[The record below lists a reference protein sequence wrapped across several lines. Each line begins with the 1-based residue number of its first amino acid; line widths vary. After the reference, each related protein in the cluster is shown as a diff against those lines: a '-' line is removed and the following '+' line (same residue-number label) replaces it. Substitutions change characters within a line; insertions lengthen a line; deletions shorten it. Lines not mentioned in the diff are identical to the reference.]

1 MIQMKIKDK
10 LISNAT
16 YLSLKWG
23 FNTIFFLAFWL
34 ILGKVIFPEDTAS
47 YGVVAL
53 ALQVITL
60 LSNWSLFG
68 MDAAIAKLIPE
79 MVEKKQNDRIFGLTS
94 YALKIAFILSIVIS
108 MGLVLF
114 SFVLPNIIKLNT
126 QMLTLVVI
134 TTVATV
140 VAVMLENVYYGL
152 QKMKKVFLTNLYGWI
167 TMIVLVIVFMFLDF
181 GYLGPIIAVLS
192 SFVVMILTR
201 VKKRFITPPSKIH
214 VDKKT
219 IYKYSAPAFVVIILS
234 SILNNSQFIILSA
247 LKTFEDTGHF
257 AVAMKIVSV
266 IIVIPTTFSGALFPI
281 TSGLSVDKNSKS
293 KQSYLISL
301 VFRYTVL
308 IIMPIVLFTIVFS
321 KYLIIFF
328 SSEEY
333 LAAAKFLPILVT
345 GGLFLGVGQ
354 QFRSS
359 LYAIGKPKKFR
370 DSYIASTVT
379 YVLLSIPLTYYFSS
393 MGLSVAYFISAFIL
407 FLTTLIFIRRTIN
420 FRMPFS
426 DILKVIVA
434 IFASFLF
441 LLASKPFIPDIL
453 VAIPFVITASL
464 IYLIILLKLDFYVE
478 EDLKFFDFVVTRM
491 PVFKKQTIQFRK
503 FLSKHIKRSYKLD
516 I

>member
-1 MIQMKIKDK
+1 MKIKDK

-23 FNTIFFLAFWL
+23 FNTLFFLAFWL
-34 ILGKVIFPEDTAS
+34 ILGKSIFPEDTAS

-53 ALQVITL
+53 ALQVTTL
-60 LSNWSLFG
+60 ISNWSLFG

-94 YALKIAFILSIVIS
+94 YALRTAFILSIVASI
-108 MGLVLF
+108 GLVLF
-114 SFVLPNIIKLNT
+114 SYMLPNVIKLDAQT
-126 QMLTLVVI
+126 LTLVVI
-134 TTVATV
+134 TTVMTV

-167 TMIVLVIVFMFLDF
+167 TMIALVIVFMFLDL
-181 GYLGPIIAVLS
+181 GHLGPIIAVMS
-192 SFVVMILTR
+192 SFIVMILAR
-201 VKKRFITPPSKIH
+201 VKKRFIIPPSKIR

-219 IYKYSAPAFVVIILS
+219 IYKYSVPAFVVIILS

-247 LKTFEDTGHF
+247 MKTFEDTGHF

-281 TSGLSVDKNSKS
+281 TSGLSVDKNSKA

-308 IIMPIVLFTIVFS
+308 VLMPIVLFTMVFS
-321 KYLIIFF
+321 NELIVFF

-333 LAAAKFLPILVT
+333 LAASQFLPVLVS
-345 GGLFLGVGQ
+345 GGMLLGVGQ
-354 QFRSS
+354 QFRQS

-370 DSYIASTVT
+370 DSYIASTIA
-379 YVLLSIPLTYYFSS
+379 YLIFSIPMTHYFSS
-393 MGLSVAYFISAFIL
+393 MGLSVAYLISAFIL
-407 FLTTLIFIRRTIN
+407 FLTTFIFIRQALN
-420 FRMPFS
+420 FRIPFVE
-426 DILKVIVA
+426 IGKMLVGV
-434 IFASFLF
+434 FVSFLF
-441 LLASKPFIPDIL
+441 LLMTKPFIPNIL
-453 VAIPFVITASL
+453 VAVPFIIMSSI
-464 IYLIILLKLDFYVE
+464 IYFVVLLRLNCYVE
-478 EDLKFFDFVVTRM
+478 EDLKFFDFLVAKAPM
-491 PVFKKQTIQFRK
+491 FKKQTTQLRK
-503 FLSKHIKRSYKLD
+503 FLSRHIKRSYKSD